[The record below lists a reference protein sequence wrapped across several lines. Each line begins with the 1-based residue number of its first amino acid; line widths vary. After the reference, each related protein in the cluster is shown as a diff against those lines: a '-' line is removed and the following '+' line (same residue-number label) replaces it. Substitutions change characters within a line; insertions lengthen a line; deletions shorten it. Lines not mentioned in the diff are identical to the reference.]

1 MRRGCMWLGIIVSAV
16 VLFSG
21 QASAK
26 KIHHS
31 SKQTND
37 PTCPI
42 DKHGHPDAECSRLPP
57 ELTKVKCPNSWSS
70 DMDCSLYSQGY
81 GAALEDK
88 KVMGETEVGA
98 WKDDTGVSPSYKA
111 GYEAGWRK

>member
-1 MRRGCMWLGIIVSAV
+1 MRRGCIWLGIILSVV
-16 VLFSG
+16 VLPNG
-21 QASAK
+21 LASAK
-26 KIHHS
+26 KINHHS
-31 SKQTND
+31 KQIID
-37 PTCPI
+37 PTCPV
-42 DKHGHPDAECSRLPP
+42 DKYGRPNAECNKTPP
-57 ELTKVKCPNSWSS
+57 ELTKVKCPNSWS

-88 KVMGETEVGA
+88 KVMGETEFGT